1 MRPLTLALVSL
12 FALSSVGAYAEGT
25 PAAAPR
31 ANPTPPAA
39 TAAATP
45 PATPPAP
52 GAVPPGVDP
61 TKPVLPPD
69 VGKLIDPSAVPAL
82 QNILKPGTQLHYIG
96 DEHGLKGYFAT
107 NGNRGQVVYVTAD
120 GQASLIGA
128 LFTADGVSMSM
139 LQLTRLRIAGFDPL
153 PYLNGS
159 GSLQTNNAAA
169 SNTPSAPAINN
180 MPATTSAAT
189 STPAAATAQPSL
201 GEQLLA
207 EASRASWIAFGQ
219 PTGAALTVFMDPNC
233 DHCHTFFKQLLP
245 LTTQNKIYLRV
256 IPISLVAPNKSGP
269 EVINILSST
278 NPQQTWI
285 NKINGQDVPVLPN
298 ASPQAAAAMRINDQT
313 FIRWQLPGTPYS
325 VYKDRTGTVKVLF
338 SEPENFA
345 EFLKEIGVN

>member
-25 PAAAPR
+25 AASA
-31 ANPTPPAA
+31 PTPPAA
-39 TAAATP
+39 AATT

-61 TKPVLPPD
+61 TKPVLPAD

-159 GSLQTNNAAA
+159 ASPQTGDVAAVA
-169 SNTPSAPAINN
+169 TQTATPAVNN
-180 MPATTSAAT
+180 MPATTAQT
-189 STPAAATAQPSL
+189 ATAQPSL
-201 GEQLLA
+201 GEQLLTDT
-207 EASRASWIAFGQ
+207 SRASWIAFGQ
-219 PTGAALTVFMDPNC
+219 PTGVPLTVFMDPNC

-245 LTTQNKIYLRV
+245 LTAQNKIYLRV
-256 IPISLVAPNKSGP
+256 IPVSLVDPNKSGP

-285 NKINGQDVPVLPN
+285 NKVNGQAVPVLSN
-298 ASPQAAAAMRINDQT
+298 ASPQAAAALRINDQT
-313 FIRWQLPGTPYS
+313 FGRWQLPGTPYS

-338 SEPENFA
+338 SGPENFA
-345 EFLKEIGVN
+345 DFLKDIGVN

>member
-25 PAAAPR
+25 PATAPH
-31 ANPTPPAA
+31 ASPTPPAA
-39 TAAATP
+39 TTAATA
-45 PATPPAP
+45 PATPPAR

-61 TKPVLPPD
+61 TKPVLPAD

-159 GSLQTNNAAA
+159 GSLQTDNAAA
-169 SNTPSAPAINN
+169 PAVATPAVNN
-180 MPATTSAAT
+180 MPATTTA
-189 STPAAATAQPSL
+189 STPAATAQPSL
-201 GEQLLA
+201 GEQLLTD
-207 EASRASWIAFGQ
+207 ASRASWIAFGQ
-219 PTGAALTVFMDPNC
+219 PTGVPLTVFMDPNC

-245 LTTQNKIYLRV
+245 LTVQNKIYLRV

-298 ASPQAAAAMRINDQT
+298 ASPQAAAALRINDQT
-313 FIRWQLPGTPYS
+313 FGRWQLPGTPYS

-338 SEPENFA
+338 SEPENLA
-345 EFLKEIGVN
+345 DFLKEIGVN

>member
-12 FALSSVGAYAEGT
+12 FALSSVSAHAEG
-25 PAAAPR
+25 PAAAS
-31 ANPTPPAA
+31 PTPP
-39 TAAATP
+39 TAAAT
-45 PATPPAP
+45 AP
-52 GAVPPGVDP
+52 GAIPPGVDP

-159 GSLQTNNAAA
+159 AGPQIDNTVASAAQA
-169 SNTPSAPAINN
+169 ATPAVNN
-180 MPATTSAAT
+180 MPATTAANT
-189 STPAAATAQPSL
+189 APAATAQPSL
-201 GEQLLA
+201 GEQLLTD
-207 EASRASWIAFGQ
+207 ASRASWIAFGQ
-219 PTGAALTVFMDPNC
+219 PTGVPLTVFMDPNC
-233 DHCHTFFKQLLP
+233 DHCHAFFKQLLP
-245 LTTQNKIYLRV
+245 LTAQNKIYLRV

-278 NPQQTWI
+278 NPQQTWT
-285 NKINGQDVPVLPN
+285 NKVNGQDVPVLSN
-298 ASPQAAAAMRINDQT
+298 ASPQAAAALRINDQT
-313 FIRWQLPGTPYS
+313 FSRWQLPGTPYS

-345 EFLKEIGVN
+345 DFLKEIGVN